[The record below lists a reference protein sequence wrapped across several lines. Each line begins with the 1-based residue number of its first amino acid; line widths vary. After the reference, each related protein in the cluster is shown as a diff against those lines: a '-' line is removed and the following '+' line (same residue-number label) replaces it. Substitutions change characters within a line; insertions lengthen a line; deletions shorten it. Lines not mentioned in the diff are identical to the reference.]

1 MVTAPALTEHV
12 GVVGVVGQESA
23 SEEVTNV
30 PLVPPGVSFV
40 KTLIDCATFSGP
52 DVVFAV
58 AVGGPTTVG
67 V

>member
-1 MVTAPALTEHV
+1 MVTEPPLAVQV
-12 GVVGVVGQESA
+12 GVVGVVGHSNK

-40 KTLIDCATFSGP
+40 KTFIDCATFSGP

>member
-1 MVTAPALTEHV
+1 
-12 GVVGVVGQESA
+12 VVGVVGQERVN
-23 SEEVTNV
+23 EVVTNV

-40 KTLIDCATFSGP
+40 KTFIDWATFSGP